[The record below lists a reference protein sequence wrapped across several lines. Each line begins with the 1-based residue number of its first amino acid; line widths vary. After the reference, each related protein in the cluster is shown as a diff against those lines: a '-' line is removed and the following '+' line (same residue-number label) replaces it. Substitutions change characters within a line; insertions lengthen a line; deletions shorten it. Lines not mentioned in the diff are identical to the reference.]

1 MFDER
6 LASARQKYP
15 QVSLAPERFAAR
27 LARAPDAQEPADL
40 FLAEACLAGDDGALK
55 TLDALL
61 RELAR
66 AAGPSAHLDEAV
78 QQVRVRLLVGHAGP
92 PKLAEYA
99 GQGPLAAWLRTTLVH
114 TVAGLERREKP
125 SEPLDSLAMLEL
137 PDEAEWPDTALA
149 RREARAKLR
158 DALERALQKLSRKER
173 VLLRQH
179 YLDGLTLEQLAA
191 YERVHRATI
200 ARWMAAAREALLGA
214 LEAETAAM
222 PELWGLVQSRLTLS
236 ISRLLD
242 ESR

>member
-1 MFDER
+1 MFDAQ
-6 LASARQKYP
+6 LAAARQRYP
-15 QVSLAPERFAAR
+15 HVALAPERFAAR
-27 LARAPDAQEPADL
+27 LARTPSPEDVADL
-40 FLAEACLAGDDGALK
+40 YLAEACLAQDHAAL
-55 TLDALL
+55 TVLDELL
-61 RELAR
+61 QRLAR
-66 AAGPSAHLDEAV
+66 AAGPSSHLDEAV
-78 QQVRVRLLVGHAGP
+78 QVVRVRLLLGHEGP
-92 PKLAEYA
+92 PKLEEYA
-99 GQGPLAAWLRTTLVH
+99 AQGPLVAWLRTIVVH
-114 TVAGLERREKP
+114 TVATLERRAKP
-125 SEPLDSLAMLEL
+125 TEPIDSLAMLEL

-200 ARWMAAAREALLGA
+200 ARWMASAREALLGA

-236 ISRLLD
+236 ISRLL
-242 ESR
+242 EER